1 MFLILFFCI
10 CQVTAST
17 DIVIKEIPSF
27 LEYLSEEIMTIE
39 IPEFE
44 QFKAHL
50 QGMENIH
57 LHISQLV
64 RNLFMNST
72 LKMSRIGKMAAS
84 DLQHTMWL
92 PEYVKAA
99 ITRAKKIVHVDNK
112 VSKYFVKNV
121 LAHRMNIECVFRIH
135 KIVHN
140 YLWDKLYKLA
150 IGCVRLQH
158 HAAKDAVKL
167 FTSRRSILNNRLGKF
182 AKKPAVNYNAA
193 YCRHFDTLSF
203 QSNVNVIFAVIENN
217 CKL

>member
-1 MFLILFFCI
+1 MFLILILCV
-10 CQVTAST
+10 CQVTA
-17 DIVIKEIPSF
+17 DVKEIPSF
-27 LEYLSEEIMTIE
+27 VEYLSEEIMTID

-50 QGMENIH
+50 QGIENIH

-64 RNLFMNST
+64 RNLFMDST

-84 DLQHTMWL
+84 DLQHTVWL
-92 PEYVKAA
+92 PDYVKAA
-99 ITRAKKIVHVDNK
+99 VTRGKKIVRVDNM
-112 VSKYFVKNV
+112 VSKYFIKNV

-140 YLWDKLYKLA
+140 FLWDKMYQLAVDCVKLE
-150 IGCVRLQH
+150 H
-158 HAAKDAVKL
+158 HAAEDAVKL
-167 FTSRRSILNNRLGKF
+167 FTSKRSILKNRLGKF
-182 AKKPAVNYNAA
+182 AKNANGIYNAA
-193 YCRHFDTLSF
+193 YCRHFDLSF